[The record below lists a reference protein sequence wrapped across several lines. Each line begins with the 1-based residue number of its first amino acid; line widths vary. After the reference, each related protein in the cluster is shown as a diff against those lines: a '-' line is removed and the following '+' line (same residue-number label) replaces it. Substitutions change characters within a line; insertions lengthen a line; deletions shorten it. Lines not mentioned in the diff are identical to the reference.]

1 MTKFTPINP
10 DDAGDLT
17 LFVDSADNRLKFKG
31 HDGNVRKIDMSR
43 AEVEPNPIPVKWVL
57 QEMGLIK
64 GGIRLPLLPMSR
76 QYYETLRGA
85 MKSAAI
91 LP

>member
-1 MTKFTPINP
+1 MCVAAV
-10 DDAGDLT
+10 AGDTIKARTINSKLFELHQK
-17 LFVDSADNRLKFKG
+17 LFV
-31 HDGNVRKIDMSR
+31 
-43 AEVEPNPIPVKWVL
+43 ETNPIPVKWVL
-57 QEMGLIK
+57 QEMGLIA

-76 QYYETLRGA
+76 QYYETLRSA